1 MTKFCY
7 TKFLFVYVLLFH
19 FVSSEE
25 KFFIK
30 YEETKFEFTLD
41 ENTQGGE
48 LIKQIIEDNNNNV
61 EMKVYDKYFESENTN
76 IFPDCA
82 EEDEYDITTPEI
94 DIEGGGLNPGFS
106 APGSSSKTFLSGS
119 IISSSCHF
127 RILKSDSAIEDNE
140 YEQIG
145 QLTQPN
151 DFINSLSNYNN
162 DDTFNL
168 QFILENEAEKI
179 GNPEKS
185 TTVKTKKKTKIKKK
199 IRTKILKRTIKM
211 KPVGFWKNIGY
222 KILKTLKSLL
232 I

>member
-19 FVSSEE
+19 FVSNEE

-30 YEETKFEFTLD
+30 HDETKFEFTLD
-41 ENTQGGE
+41 ENTQGGP
-48 LIKQIIEDNNNNV
+48 IFKQIIKDNTNNNI
-61 EMKVYDKYFESENTN
+61 EMKVYDSYFESDNTE
-76 IFPDCA
+76 IFPECA
-82 EEDEYDITTPEI
+82 EEDEFDITTPEI
-94 DIEGGGLNPGFS
+94 DIDGDPNPGFS

-162 DDTFNL
+162 DNTFDL